1 LLVAALLLGAWRVS
15 ATPEGRDLLLGV
27 AVLWW
32 LTALLW
38 IAFAPRRV
46 APWSAGAAGVL
57 ALVPAWL
64 ALVRLRLALP
74 HGAQWVL
81 FALLLVWVAG
91 LGGIFFRPRLRGV
104 PP

>member
-1 LLVAALLLGAWRVS
+1 
-15 ATPEGRDLLLGV
+15 V

-74 HGAQWVL
+74 NGAQWVL
-81 FALLLVWVAG
+81 FALLLVWSRTSVHSSAAG
-91 LGGIFFRPRLRGV
+91 ASGASAWRRMCLRGR
-104 PP
+104 PGRECWERSR